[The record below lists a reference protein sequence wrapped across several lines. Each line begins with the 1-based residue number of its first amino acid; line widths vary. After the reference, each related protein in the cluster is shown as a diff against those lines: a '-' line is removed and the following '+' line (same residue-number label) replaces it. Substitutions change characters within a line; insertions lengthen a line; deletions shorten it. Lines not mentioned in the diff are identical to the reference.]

1 MSTFRYKRD
10 GLPLSLIRV
19 HDAILKSTV
28 DYFEKAKDVRKGLK
42 QARKAVKQALKFAKK
57 KNINPGIKIGAA
69 REALE
74 GIREELKFT
83 RKSIAKTYSNLDEA
97 LDRIQNERLMQPLFL
112 IEKAHELFREK
123 QVDKGMEMLRKSLD
137 ELDKKVLVKT
147 RTALFAG
154 TSNQVTALKD
164 EIEEYKEGKRL
175 NKKKKKN
182 P

>member
-1 MSTFRYKRD
+1 MATFRYKRD
-10 GLPLSLIRV
+10 GLPLSLIRI
-19 HDAILKSTV
+19 HDDILKSTV
-28 DYFEKAKDVRKGLK
+28 DYFEKAKEVRKGIK

-57 KNINPGIKIGAA
+57 KNTNPGIKIGMA

-74 GIREELKFT
+74 GIREELSYT

-112 IEKAHELFREK
+112 IDKAHELFREK
-123 QVDKGMEMLRKSLD
+123 QVEKGMETLKKSLE

-154 TSNQVTALKD
+154 TSNQVTALKH
-164 EIEEYKEGKRL
+164 EIKEYKQRQRLGK
-175 NKKKKKN
+175 KEKKN